1 VSLCTVEVEPCIEV
15 CKNLNMNLPMD
26 LETSEHAHM
35 CTITAVDIHVL
46 AAYRSADGAL
56 VFQAPYG
63 TNKHMTYSDE
73 SAVTVKSRREVVQ
86 LCSSNTIHLIV
97 CASSCI
103 SNKRYI
109 KRRLKNL
116 HYFGL

>member
-1 VSLCTVEVEPCIEV
+1 M
-15 CKNLNMNLPMD
+15 LNMNLPMD
-26 LETSEHAHM
+26 LATSEHAHM
-35 CTITAVDIHVL
+35 CSKTAVDIHVL
-46 AAYRSADGAL
+46 AAYHSADGAL
-56 VFQAPYG
+56 VFRAPYR

-73 SAVTVKSRREVVQ
+73 TAVTARSCADYAIGQ
-86 LCSSNTIHLIV
+86 YDTPYSV
-97 CASSCI
+97 CCI